1 MKYNR
6 ILDGIID
13 GEYASMSDLVSR
25 EFATA
30 LHPRDAAGKMLKRL
44 RGHATLLLRAHAE
57 QNAKPFVAFVADLEQ
72 SFLSGQT
79 GQTDASEYDF
89 LFLRHCSKEI
99 ASGRAILRAPRRLT
113 ALEAAWSA
121 SLAPLTPSDIVGVL
135 CELVEIE
142 VSIGVALKE
151 AVASCFDAM
160 PDKSRVDER
169 FWQPVDVNYD
179 VFREEDIS
187 VVAHLLA
194 NHWGR
199 VLLKRRPF
207 GHLNNSSVRRIN
219 VWMQKNTLDNDG
231 PLKKR
236 IHAAIALLERNGFVV
251 TEVRK

>member
-13 GEYASMSDLVSR
+13 GEYSSMSDLVCR

-30 LHPRDAAGKMLKRL
+30 KHPRDAAVKMLKKL
-44 RGHATLLLRAHAE
+44 QGHAKRLLRECAE
-57 QNAKPFVAFVADLEQ
+57 QNAKPFIAFVDELEQ
-72 SFLSGQT
+72 SFHSNHAGQM
-79 GQTDASEYDF
+79 DASEYDF
-89 LFLRHCSKEI
+89 LFLRHCSKELN
-99 ASGRAILRAPRRLT
+99 SGRSILHAPRRPT
-113 ALEAAWSA
+113 GLEAAWNA

-142 VSIGVALKE
+142 VPIGAELQN
-151 AVASCFDAM
+151 AVASCFAATS
-160 PDKSRVDER
+160 DKDQIDER
-169 FWQPVDVNYD
+169 FWRPVDIDYGA
-179 VFREEDIS
+179 FREEDI
-187 VVAHLLA
+187 AAICRMLQ

-199 VLLKRRPF
+199 VLLKPRPF

-219 VWMQKNTLDNDG
+219 VWMQNNIPADDG
-231 PLKKR
+231 PLQKR